1 MVKKKQYYD
10 SQIGELGDKNFKPKG
25 TLQDYDYT
33 KDIMAM
39 DYQISDIENPDGSLK
54 LSEADLTKISDAM
67 VLDLFDVTDYEG
79 MTEEEMLEYYSN
91 AKDIEKGF
99 IEQNSSA
106 INKII
111 QQKGNN

>member
-1 MVKKKQYYD
+1 MDTESAIVF
-10 SQIGELGDKNFKPKG
+10 GWKPRIIS
-25 TLQDYDYT
+25 LESLDYT

-67 VLDLFDVTDYEG
+67 ILDLFDVTDYEG
-79 MTEEEMLEYYSN
+79 MTEQEMKEYYES
-91 AKDIEKGF
+91 AKDIERDF
-99 IEQNSSA
+99 IKQNFGA

-111 QQKGNN
+111 QKGGNN